1 MLSFLHEQSHE
12 DLLKPSQDTNSV
24 QDQTGHNTQD
34 QGYITVA
41 AQDKK
46 VRQSTVMLAA
56 LFGIGLLCLFF
67 MIKKSGPSAASAL
80 PPGAEELQMEKAIA
94 NLTGVRSEMCSGLEM
109 IVKKFYDFSDVQ
121 QKQVE
126 KLTKNPFKYEKFW
139 NDFDKNGA
147 NDPAKNLSLQAS
159 ELELIS
165 IMQSNGRNCCM
176 INDKLLYEG
185 ESIRGFTI
193 ERINDKS
200 VQLKSGEMKIE
211 LKLSD

>member
-1 MLSFLHEQSHE
+1 MLSFLHDQNHE
-12 DLLKPSQDTNSV
+12 DLMKPSQDTKSV
-24 QDQTGHNTQD
+24 PDQAQDTAQD
-34 QGYITVA
+34 QGYITVV

-46 VRQSTVMLAA
+46 VRQSTIILAV
-56 LFGIGLLCLFF
+56 LFGVGLLCLFF

-94 NLTGVRSEMCSGLEM
+94 NITGVRSEMRSGLEK
-109 IVKKFYDFSDVQ
+109 IVEKFYDFSDVQ

-126 KLTKNPFKYEKFW
+126 KLAKNPFKYEKFW
-139 NDFDKNGA
+139 NGSDKNGE
-147 NDPAKNLSLQAS
+147 NNTDKNLNLQAG
-159 ELELIS
+159 ELELIT

-176 INDKLLYEG
+176 ISDKLLYEG
-185 ESIRGFTI
+185 DSIRGFTV

-200 VQLKSGEMKIE
+200 VQLKSDEMKIE

>member
-1 MLSFLHEQSHE
+1 MLPFLREQSHE
-12 DLLKPSQDTNSV
+12 DLLKPSQDTKSV
-24 QDQTGHNTQD
+24 PNQEGDTAQDQE
-34 QGYITVA
+34 YITVA
-41 AQDKK
+41 AQGKK
-46 VRQSTVMLAA
+46 VRQSTVILAV
-56 LFGIGLLCLFF
+56 LFGVGLLCLFF
-67 MIKKSGPSAASAL
+67 MIKKSSPSAASAS
-80 PPGAEELQMEKAIA
+80 PPGAEELQVEKAIA
-94 NLTGVRSEMCSGLEM
+94 NLTGVRSEMRSGLEE

-147 NDPAKNLSLQAS
+147 DDPAKNLSLQAS

-176 INDKLLYEG
+176 ISDKLLYEG
-185 ESIRGFTI
+185 DSIKGFTV

-200 VQLKSGEMKIE
+200 VQLKSDEIKIE